1 MRTASSHSGVH
12 ASYRP
17 FGTTTSSSPPTPG
30 TWLSHSAEPGWRVM
44 GTQKSVQGSAPVVGT
59 DHRGVRNPE
68 QKRWAPHLK
77 YGCMIGSCTLCTQ
90 LQLRREPGLGRVFRE
105 LQHEIEVG
113 EGKLRCV
120 RLPLTRGSRCA
131 TRLPRQNFNFMLN
144 LALEGI
150 RRRTPPNFKVK
161 LKS

>member
-1 MRTASSHSGVH
+1 
-12 ASYRP
+12 
-17 FGTTTSSSPPTPG
+17 
-30 TWLSHSAEPGWRVM
+30 M

-68 QKRWAPHLK
+68 QKRWSPHLK
-77 YGCMIGSCTLCTQ
+77 YGCMIGNFTLCTQ

-105 LQHEIEVG
+105 LQHEFEVG

-120 RLPLTRGSRCA
+120 RLHLTEGSRYV
-131 TRLPRQNFNFMLN
+131 TRLPRHNFNFMLKW
-144 LALEGI
+144 ALEGI
-150 RRRTPPNFKVK
+150 STRTPPNFKAK